1 MSLYLSLLLISVT
14 IPLALS
20 FDRKVGFYR
29 QWKTLFP
36 SIIIV
41 GSVYITADIF
51 FVKAGIW
58 GFNNV
63 YLSKITLLGLPVE
76 EWLFFVLI
84 PYSCIFIHYVFI
96 SYFPELFLSDFFVRV
111 FSVILVIIILTI
123 IVLNYD
129 KTYTFFNFILLII
142 AILLALFDRDRL
154 LNRYYITFLIML
166 IPFFFVNS
174 ILTGTF
180 INGEVVWYK
189 NSETLGIRLLTI
201 PVEDIGYAFSL
212 ILLNLQIMSWLQ
224 KVNKSSRKKNQ

>member
-142 AILLALFDRDRL
+142 AILLAIFDRDRL

-180 INGEVVWYK
+180 INAEVVWYK